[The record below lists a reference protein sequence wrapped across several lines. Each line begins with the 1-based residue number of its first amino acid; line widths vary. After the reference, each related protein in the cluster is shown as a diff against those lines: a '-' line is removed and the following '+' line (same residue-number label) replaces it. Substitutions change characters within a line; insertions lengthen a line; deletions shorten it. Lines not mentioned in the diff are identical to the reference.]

1 MPRDWSAIAEASNGL
16 YEIQDFKRAL
26 YQLVVQQCLYL
37 RHQGQAVAYRLVSSY
52 RRDFAEALDLMGL
65 RLGFNDRFEY
75 CYVTQDV
82 GTLAAMD
89 LQETLFLLTLRHVYH
104 LRASAGDLT
113 ADGEAMVSIPEFEES
128 FKLLCQRSL
137 DTKTESLKSMLR
149 MANRHGLAKSFPA
162 PEGDP
167 QPFVILILP
176 GVTDVLS
183 EHAVSR
189 FGAHI
194 SANLLDVEDCVNR
207 QEEVES

>member
-1 MPRDWSAIAEASNGL
+1 MPRNWSAIAEASNGL
-16 YEIQDFKRAL
+16 YEIADFKGAL

-37 RHQGQAVAYRLVSSY
+37 RHQGQAVAYRLVSGY
-52 RRDFAEALDLMGL
+52 RREFEEALDLMGL
-65 RLGFNDRFEY
+65 RLGFSDRFEY
-75 CYVTQDV
+75 CYVTQDT
-82 GTLAAMD
+82 GALSAMD

-113 ADGEAMVSIPEFEES
+113 VDGEAIISIPEFEES
-128 FKLLCQRSL
+128 FKLLCQRNL
-137 DTKTESLKSMLR
+137 DTKAESLKSMLR
-149 MANRHGLAKSFPA
+149 MANRHGLAKSSPA
-162 PEGDP
+162 PVGDP

-194 SANLLDVEDCVNR
+194 NANLLDVEDAIDR
-207 QEEVES
+207 QEEMRS

>member
-1 MPRDWSAIAEASNGL
+1 MPRNWSAIAEASNGL
-16 YEIQDFKRAL
+16 YEIADFKGAL

-52 RRDFAEALDLMGL
+52 RREFEEALDLMGL
-65 RLGFNDRFEY
+65 RLGFSDRFEY
-75 CYVTQDV
+75 CYVTQDT
-82 GTLAAMD
+82 GALSAMD

-113 ADGEAMVSIPEFEES
+113 VDGEAIISIPEFEES
-128 FKLLCQRSL
+128 FKLLCQRNL
-137 DTKTESLKSMLR
+137 DTKAESLKSMLR
-149 MANRHGLAKSFPA
+149 MANRHGLAKSSPA
-162 PEGDP
+162 PVGDP

-194 SANLLDVEDCVNR
+194 NANLLDVEDAIDR
-207 QEEVES
+207 QEEIQS

>member
-1 MPRDWSAIAEASNGL
+1 MPRNWSAIAEASNGL
-16 YEIQDFKRAL
+16 YEIADFKGAL

-52 RRDFAEALDLMGL
+52 RREFEEALDLMGL
-65 RLGFNDRFEY
+65 RLGFSDRFEY
-75 CYVTQDV
+75 CYVTQDT
-82 GTLAAMD
+82 GALSAMD

-113 ADGEAMVSIPEFEES
+113 VDGEAIISIPEFEES
-128 FKLLCQRSL
+128 FKLLCQRNL
-137 DTKTESLKSMLR
+137 DTKAESLKSMLR
-149 MANRHGLAKSFPA
+149 MANRHGLAKSSPA
-162 PEGDP
+162 PMGDP

-194 SANLLDVEDCVNR
+194 NANLLDVEDAIDR
-207 QEEVES
+207 QEEMRS